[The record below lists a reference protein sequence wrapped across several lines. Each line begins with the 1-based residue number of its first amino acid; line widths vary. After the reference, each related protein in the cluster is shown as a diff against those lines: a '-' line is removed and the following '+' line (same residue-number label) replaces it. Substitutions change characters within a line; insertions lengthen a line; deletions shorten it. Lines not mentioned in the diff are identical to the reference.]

1 MITYTRGNAI
11 TLAMKGNY
19 VAFAHGCNCLC
30 RMGRGIAKE
39 VKERLTPLW
48 LADARTLPGNRKK
61 LGTFTSAPFDWGI
74 GYNLYTQFSHSD
86 KDDMVDWEAVDHV
99 IKAMFEDMLNKN
111 ILTLFLPKI
120 CSGLA
125 RGHLTEEKAWAKVV
139 GILEMHKPALIEV
152 VVVEYDPDAN

>member
-39 VKERLTPLW
+39 VKDRLPEMY
-48 LADARTLPGNRKK
+48 AIDQRTRPGDRQK
-61 LGTFTSAPFDWGI
+61 LGTFTSVTYPWGI

-86 KDDMVDWEAVDHV
+86 KDDMVDWIAVDRV
-99 IKAMFEDMLNKN
+99 IEAMFEDMLNKH

-125 RGHLTEEKAWAKVV
+125 RGHLTEEEAWAKVV
-139 GILEMHKPALIEV
+139 GILEKHKPALIEI